1 MMKGRDRTLSN
12 RCALTA
18 FCNHGEVQMQINSF
32 RRKIDFLKKIITE
45 KKTYN
50 KITRR
55 GRYKE
60 KS

>member
-1 MMKGRDRTLSN
+1 MMTGRDRELLN
-12 RCALTA
+12 RCVLAA
-18 FCNHGEVQMQINSF
+18 YCNHGEVQMQINSF